1 MSRGRAARGL
11 RAETRDDWQGVPTA
25 MVLALLAALP
35 IGAGAALASETGF
48 EATSP
53 AATAEKTAERF
64 VQPLP
69 LLIAQAGER
78 FTFDIPPQPLADAL
92 DAFIGTTGWQV
103 GYSAELASGRRSAGI
118 NGSLTATEAL
128 AQLLAGT
135 DLDYRLTSADTVTL
149 ERAVAEP
156 ESGPLRLNPLI
167 VTGERA
173 ERTVFETPSSV
184 VVVTGEEIE
193 ETPAFNDVENVLDFV
208 PNIVTGGISN
218 DGPTI
223 RGLDSTGV
231 LSNANA
237 FFGGTRPRATITVDG
252 RPLSFNEF
260 IYGEASVWD
269 LERVEVFRGPQSSA
283 QGVNSI
289 AGATYV
295 VTADPTFEPE
305 VKVQGE
311 IGSEKRRRLSAAF
324 SGPIVAD
331 ELAGRVAVDFQRR
344 DSFVDF
350 LLTPED
356 GPDPN
361 EFESIV
367 TRGKLLWEPDSLPQ
381 LSTKLTFS
389 FTRSESPQAE
399 QVMEPFNELE
409 SNISASWR
417 TTTYGGI
424 HDLSYAFSDNLQIS
438 NRFSATDYKVERFV
452 FPVTFGAAEIDGLQF
467 TNETTMN
474 WRMPALSLNG
484 LSGVYYENTAQDEK
498 SNFNSFL
505 GFGDFEDTR
514 NSLGIF
520 GEATYQVTDRID
532 VTAGLRYQWDRQD
545 RDGTLGAFTVDYD
558 GTFDALLPKFV
569 VGYDVTDDLRI
580 GVLAVRGF
588 NPGGTT
594 IFISDGAQDTFDAE
608 TVWNFEAFGR
618 AQLFDDRLFVEANAF
633 YAVYD
638 DYQTRAIRGF
648 TPSGVPE
655 FEIGNADRA
664 ISYGLELSAD
674 FQATDD
680 LRIFGGLGLLDTEIT
695 DFPDSADPGIEGN
708 QFGRAPHATVSGG
721 VNYEV
726 IDNLTLGSRLR
737 YVSSYFSDDENTRDE
752 KAGDYFVADFQIS
765 YAYEAVEAYAFVNNA
780 FDEFY
785 VISDFGD
792 SAIVGPPREYGVGL
806 RVSF

>member
-1 MSRGRAARGL
+1 MGALAQVRRAGDWIICRGL
-11 RAETRDDWQGVPTA
+11 LMVAAMLLSSAPTA
-25 MVLALLAALP
+25 AAQAQ
-35 IGAGAALASETGF
+35 GAPQT
-48 EATSP
+48 
-53 AATAEKTAERF
+53 
-64 VQPLP
+64 
-69 LLIAQAGER
+69 IAQAQQ
-78 FTFDIPPQPLADAL
+78 TDFDIPPQPLTDAL
-92 DAFIGTTGWQV
+92 ALFGRQSGLQVSTDAALILDVQSPGVTGTLLPEQ
-103 GYSAELASGRRSAGI
+103 ALGR
-118 NGSLTATEAL
+118 
-128 AQLLAGT
+128 LLAGT
-135 DLDYRLTSADTVTL
+135 GIAYRMTGGNTALL

-167 VTGERA
+167 VTGERV
-173 ERTVFETPSSV
+173 ERTVFETSSSV
-184 VVVTGEEIE
+184 VVVPGAEIE
-193 ETPAFNDVENVLDFV
+193 QTPAFTDVEDVLDFV
-208 PNIVTGGISN
+208 PNIVTGGTSN
-218 DGPTI
+218 NGPTI

-260 IYGEASVWD
+260 IYGETSVWD

-331 ELAGRVAVDFQRR
+331 EFAGRVAVDFQRR

-350 LLTPED
+350 PLTPED

-361 EFESIV
+361 EFENIV

-389 FTRSESPQAE
+389 FTRSEAPQAE
-399 QVMEPFNELE
+399 QVVEPFNDLE
-409 SNISASWR
+409 SALSASWR

-424 HDLSYAFSDNLQIS
+424 HDLSYSLSDNLQIT

-452 FPVTFGAAEIDGLQF
+452 FPATFGAAEIDGLQF
-467 TNETTMN
+467 TNETTTN
-474 WRMPALSLNG
+474 WRIPDHG
-484 LSGVYYENTAQDEK
+484 LSGLLGVYYENIAQDEE

-514 NSLGIF
+514 NSLGLF
-520 GEATYQVTDRID
+520 GEITYQVTDRID

-545 RDGTLGAFTVDYD
+545 RDGTLGAFAVDYD
-558 GTFDALLPKFV
+558 ETFDALLPKFV

-580 GVLAVRGF
+580 GAMAVRGF

-594 IFISDGAQDTFDAE
+594 IFLSDGAQDTFDAE

-618 AQLFDDRLFVEANAF
+618 TQLFDDRLFIEANAF

-638 DYQTRAIRGF
+638 DYQTRAVRGF
-648 TPSGVPE
+648 TPAGAPE

-674 FQATDD
+674 FQATED
-680 LRIFGGLGLLDTEIT
+680 LRVFGGLGLLDTEIT
-695 DFPDSADPGIEGN
+695 DFPDSADPSIEGN
-708 QFGRAPHATVSGG
+708 QFGRAPHVTVSGG
-721 VNYEV
+721 VSYEV
-726 IDNLTLGSRLR
+726 IDDLTLGSRLR
-737 YVSSYFSDDENTRDE
+737 YVGRYFSDDENTRNQ
-752 KAGDYFVADFQIS
+752 KAGDYVVADFQIS
-765 YAYEAVEAYAFVNNA
+765 YAYEAFEAYAFVNNA

-785 VISDFGD
+785 RIIDFGNQ
-792 SAIVGPPREYGVGL
+792 AIVGPPREYGVGL